1 MTKQSNAISR
11 RSFAQFLGAGAAFAA
26 LNPTVSPA
34 MARAERFMRPMVNGN
49 VRLSSNENPYGPS
62 KDAFKAMNDAY
73 KLAWRYPDEHE
84 EPLTEEVARIN
95 NVEVKNII
103 LGAGSS
109 EILKLAT
116 QAFSGPNKKVVMA
129 DPTFESV
136 GSYAGATGAQ
146 VAKIKLTDDFRHDLP
161 KMSAVPDAGFIYV
174 CNPNNPTAN
183 ITPKAEIR
191 SFLTKVGPG
200 TIVMIDEAYHHYVES
215 NDYESVMPLVKQY
228 PNLVVARTFSKIYGM
243 AGLRCGY
250 CVAQPK
256 LIEQMKVHKFFDSLS
271 ILTLA
276 AAYASLKDQSQ
287 VDNSRR
293 LNSEAKK
300 YVYTELDKMGYRF
313 IPSSANFLMIDIH
326 KPVKPVIQAMRDNK
340 VDVGRVFPALP
351 THLRVSVGT
360 MAEME
365 AFVSAFRKVMA

>member
-1 MTKQSNAISR
+1 MSKQSNAMSR
-11 RSFAQFLGAGAAFAA
+11 RSFAQFLGAGAALAA
-26 LNPTVSPA
+26 LSPTGSSY
-34 MARAERFMRPMVNGN
+34 MTRAASFMRPLVNGN

-73 KLAWRYPDEHE
+73 SLAWRYPDEHE
-84 EPLTEEVARIN
+84 DPLTEEVAKIN
-95 NVEVKNII
+95 GVEMKNII
-103 LGAGSS
+103 LGAGSG

-116 QAFSGPNKKVVMA
+116 QAFSGPGKKVVMA

-136 GSYAGATGAQ
+136 GGHAKATGAE

-161 KMSAVPDAGFIYV
+161 KMSAVSDAGFIYV
-174 CNPNNPTAN
+174 CNPNNPTAS

-191 SFLTKVGPG
+191 TFLTKVGPG

-228 PNLVVARTFSKIYGM
+228 PNLIVARTFSKIYGM

-250 CVAQPK
+250 CVAQPQ
-256 LIEQMKVHKFFDSLS
+256 LIEKMKIHKFFDSVS

-287 VDNSRR
+287 VDNGRR
-293 LNSEAKK
+293 LNAEAKK
-300 YVYTELDKMGYRF
+300 YVYTELDKMGFRF
-313 IPSSANFLMIDIH
+313 IPSSANFLMIDVR
-326 KPVKPVIQAMRDNK
+326 KPVKPVIQSMRENK

-360 MAEME
+360 MAEMQ
-365 AFVSAFRKVMA
+365 AFVTAFRKVMA

>member
-1 MTKQSNAISR
+1 MTRQSNAISR

-26 LNPTVSPA
+26 LNPTVSSS
-34 MARAERFMRPMVNGN
+34 MTRAEKFMRPLVNGN

-62 KDAFKAMNDAY
+62 QAAFAAMNDAF

-84 EPLTEEVARIN
+84 EPLTEELARIN
-95 NVEVKNII
+95 NVKVENII
-103 LGAGSS
+103 IGAGSS

-116 QAFSGPNKKVVMA
+116 QSFSGPNKKVVMA

-136 GSYAGATGAQ
+136 GQHARATGAE
-146 VAKIKLTDDFRHDLP
+146 VAKIKLTDNFSHDLT
-161 KMSAVPDAGFIYV
+161 KMAAVQDAGFIYV
-174 CNPNNPTAN
+174 CNPNNPTAS

-191 SFLTKVGPG
+191 SFLRKVGPG
-200 TIVMIDEAYHHYVES
+200 TIVMVDEAYHHYVETS
-215 NDYESVMPLVKQY
+215 DYESVMPLVKQY
-228 PNLVVARTFSKIYGM
+228 PNLIVARTFSKIYGM

-250 CVAQPK
+250 CVAQPALLEK
-256 LIEQMKVHKFFDSLS
+256 MKVHKFFDSIS

-287 VDNSRR
+287 VDNGRR
-293 LNSEAKK
+293 LNAEAKK
-300 YVYTELDKMGYRF
+300 YVYTELDKKGYRF
-313 IPSSANFLMIDIH
+313 IPSSANFLMIDIR

-351 THLRVSVGT
+351 NHLRVTIGT
-360 MAEME
+360 MAEMQ
-365 AFVSAFRKVMA
+365 AFVTAFNKVMA

>member
-1 MTKQSNAISR
+1 MSKQSNAISR

-34 MARAERFMRPMVNGN
+34 MARAEKYMRPLANGN

-62 KDAFKAMNDAY
+62 QDAFKAIDDAHR
-73 KLAWRYPDEHE
+73 LAWRYPDEHE
-84 EPLTEEVARIN
+84 EPLTEEIAKIN
-95 NVEVKNII
+95 NVEVKNVII
-103 LGAGSS
+103 GAGSS

-136 GSYAGATGAQ
+136 GTYAIATGAQ

-183 ITPKAEIR
+183 VTPKAEIR
-191 SFLTKVGPG
+191 SVLTKVGPG
-200 TIVMIDEAYHHYVES
+200 TIVMIDEAYHHYVET

-228 PNLVVARTFSKIYGM
+228 PNLIVARTFSKIYGM

-250 CVAQPK
+250 CVAQPQ
-256 LIEQMKVHKFFDSLS
+256 LIEKIKVHKFFDSLS

-326 KPVKPVIQAMRDNK
+326 KPVKPVIQSMRDNK

-365 AFVSAFRKVMA
+365 AFMKAFR